1 MLGKD
6 NGYISLIDEYPY
18 ITLGRKERIK
28 DGMANMFSQ
37 GIKVNK
43 TMLEREAKW
52 SASLEK

>member
-37 GIKVNK
+37 GIKVSK
-43 TMLEREAKW
+43 TMLEREANW